1 MVGRGVLLMNRLFGG
16 WGRGLLLALTASA
29 LVIASSAPV
38 QAAGGELDRRFGGD
52 GKVTTD
58 VTRGFDGATDI
69 ALQPDGKLVV
79 AGEADNK
86 FGLARY
92 RPDGTL
98 DRSFGHGGTVITDV
112 ATGNDWIT
120 AVAIQANGKIVA
132 AGDVFRHGDLTLA
145 LVRYRA
151 NGRLDPTFGRGGMV
165 IGGTP
170 RYDPDIVIQATGKI
184 LIAGSE
190 GASFVLARYDP
201 GGSLDPTFGTA
212 GVVTTDVPDGLPY
225 GGALALLPDGRIVLA
240 GESSHPDYSNVVNVL
255 RYDPDGVL
263 DTTFGVEGLAT
274 ADLTEGPDYADSVA
288 IQPDGKIVVAGKA
301 GFCCE
306 YTGSFGL
313 ARFDVDGTLDSSF
326 GTGGIVITNFTG
338 TNGGPPDDYASEVA
352 IQSDGKIVA
361 AGVAGAGW
369 GSVATFALAR
379 YDTDGTRDG
388 TFGLNGKVTTRFR
401 TMGPSPDVYV
411 GAFAHAIVI
420 QPNGKIVAVGTHDWE
435 RNGSLAGTFALV
447 RYLPR

>member
-1 MVGRGVLLMNRLFGG
+1 MKRLFRR
-16 WGRGLLLALTASA
+16 WERGLFVPLVACA
-29 LVIASSAPV
+29 LVVASSGPARG
-38 QAAGGELDRRFGGD
+38 AGGALDRRFGGD
-52 GKVTTD
+52 GKATTNL
-58 VTRGFDGATDI
+58 TRGFDGASDI
-69 ALQPDGKLVV
+69 AIQPDGKLVV
-79 AGEADNK
+79 AGEAHNR
-86 FGLARY
+86 FGLARFL
-92 RPDGTL
+92 PDGRL
-98 DRSFGHGGTVITDV
+98 DRSFGHDGKVITDV
-112 ATGNDWIT
+112 ARGNDSIT

-132 AGDVFRHGDLTLA
+132 VGDVFRRGDFTLA

-170 RYDPDIVIQATGKI
+170 RYDPDIAIEATGKI

-201 GGSLDPTFGTA
+201 GGSLDTTFGTA
-212 GVVTTDVPDGLPY
+212 GVVTTGVPDGLPY
-225 GGALALLPDGRIVLA
+225 GGALALLSDGGIVLA
-240 GESSHPDYSNVVNVL
+240 GESSHPDFSNVVNVL
-255 RYDPDGVL
+255 RYDADGVL
-263 DTTFGVEGLAT
+263 DTTFGAEGLAT
-274 ADLTEGPDYADSVA
+274 VDLTEGWDSAESVA
-288 IQPDGKIVVAGKA
+288 IQPDGKIVVAGDA

-326 GTGGIVITNFTG
+326 SSDGVVITNFTG
-338 TNGGPPDDYASEVA
+338 TNGGPPEDKAFDVA

-369 GSVATFALAR
+369 DSVSTFALAR

-388 TFGLNGKVTTRFR
+388 TFGVHGKVTTKFR

-411 GAFAHAIVI
+411 GAIAHAIAI

-435 RNGSLAGTFALV
+435 RNGSLVGTFALV
-447 RYLPR
+447 RYLRR